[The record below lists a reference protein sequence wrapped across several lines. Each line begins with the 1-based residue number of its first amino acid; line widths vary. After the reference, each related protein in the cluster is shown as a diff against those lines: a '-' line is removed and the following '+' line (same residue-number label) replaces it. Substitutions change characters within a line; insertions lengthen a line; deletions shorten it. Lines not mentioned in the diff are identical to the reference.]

1 MWIMVGGPYGT
12 GAKSAADRAHN
23 LARMNEA
30 ALAVWRKGH
39 VPVIGVNLAL
49 PIVAA
54 AGGDAAADAEIMM
67 PLSLALADRC
77 DAFLRIGGPSV
88 GADQEMARFV
98 AAGKRVF
105 RSIEEIAAY
114 RLSRSSSALHTQM
127 APAKNSIAGPT
138 SSRMPSRSPK

>member
-12 GAKSAADRAHN
+12 GAKSAAERAAN
-23 LARMNEA
+23 LARMNQA

-39 VPVIGVNLAL
+39 VPIIGVNLAL

-54 AGGDAAADAEIMM
+54 AGGDATADAEIMM

-77 DAFLRIGGPSV
+77 DAFLRIGGASV

-105 RSIEEIAAY
+105 RSVEEITAVA
-114 RLSRSSSALHTQM
+114 
-127 APAKNSIAGPT
+127 
-138 SSRMPSRSPK
+138 

>member
-12 GAKSAADRAHN
+12 GAMSAAERAAN

-30 ALAVWRKGH
+30 APAVWRKGH
-39 VPVIGVNLAL
+39 VPIIGVNLAL

-54 AGGDAAADAEIMM
+54 AGADSEIMM
-67 PLSLALADRC
+67 PLSLALAERC
-77 DAFLRIGGPSV
+77 DAFLRIGGASV

-105 RSIEEIAAY
+105 RSVEEITTETP
-114 RLSRSSSALHTQM
+114 S
-127 APAKNSIAGPT
+127 PT
-138 SSRMPSRSPK
+138 RQGNRI

>member
-12 GAKSAADRAHN
+12 GSKSAAERAAN

-39 VPVIGVNLAL
+39 VPIIGVNLAL

-54 AGGDAAADAEIMM
+54 AGGDAAADAEVMT
-67 PLSLALADRC
+67 PLSLALAERC
-77 DAFLRIGGPSV
+77 DAFLRIGGASV

-98 AAGKRVF
+98 AAGKRVY
-105 RSIEEIAAY
+105 SSLDEIM
-114 RLSRSSSALHTQM
+114 SEIPS
-127 APAKNSIAGPT
+127 PT
-138 SSRMPSRSPK
+138 K

>member
-12 GAKSAADRAHN
+12 GAESAAERAAN

-39 VPVIGVNLAL
+39 VPIIGVNLAL

-54 AGGDAAADAEIMM
+54 AGGDAAADADIMM

-77 DAFLRIGGPSV
+77 DAFLRIGGASV

-105 RSIEEIAAY
+105 RSVEEIEATTP
-114 RLSRSSSALHTQM
+114 SST
-127 APAKNSIAGPT
+127 
-138 SSRMPSRSPK
+138 R

>member
-12 GAKSAADRAHN
+12 GAKSAAERAAN

-39 VPVIGVNLAL
+39 VPIIGVNLAL

-54 AGGDAAADAEIMM
+54 AGGDAATDAAIMM

-77 DAFLRIGGPSV
+77 DAFLRIGGASV

-105 RSIEEIAAY
+105 RSVDEIM
-114 RLSRSSSALHTQM
+114 TQ
-127 APAKNSIAGPT
+127 T
-138 SSRMPSRSPK
+138 PSPLVGEGRDGG